1 MKKESIRNPPEI
13 FIPEHKKFVLLT
25 KYVSQV
31 ENILNVSTQ
40 QIVATEGEVHKTVKM
55 LPWQGCFDNLVID
68 FSGKEPVRNYIQINF
83 DQLWNSPGAILK
95 QEDSK

>member
-1 MKKESIRNPPEI
+1 MKKESIRNLPEI

-40 QIVATEGEVHKTVKM
+40 QIVAAEGEIYRVTKI
-55 LPWQGCFDNLVID
+55 LPWQERFDNLVID
-68 FSGKEPVRNYIQINF
+68 FSGEEPVKNYIQINF
-83 DQLWNSPGAILK
+83 DKLWNSPEAILK
-95 QEDSK
+95 QEEH